1 MTNKHPNAS
10 SPTDK
15 LVGQSVKIA
24 KKVAIQIIRF
34 RKMTSKELL
43 AHFNGNRFSS
53 FCSLK
58 TPDAEFFYGLEG
70 RKLFLTLGEILVRYK
85 PELKGKVD
93 IDKAV
98 TALKKSYAHQF
109 ITDGHPINSTT
120 AKAMLDIAIAEINL
134 AFKNTRITSHA

>member
-15 LVGQSVKIA
+15 LIGQSVKIA
-24 KKVAIQIIRF
+24 KKIAIQIIRF
-34 RKMTSKELL
+34 RKMTSKELI

-58 TPDAEFFYGLEG
+58 THNAEFFYGLEG
-70 RKLFLTLGEILVRYK
+70 SKLSLKLGGILVRYK

-93 IDKAV
+93 IDKGV
-98 TALKKSYAHQF
+98 TMGADLFSRNKSA
-109 ITDGHPINSTT
+109 PIF
-120 AKAMLDIAIAEINL
+120 L
-134 AFKNTRITSHA
+134 A